1 MSTPEGDYTPLDRTQ
16 LTKWDQTR
24 QQAVE
29 GWQVR
34 ARWHRTGTVLTV
46 FVPLESYNATNVDAA
61 IRQAGY
67 ADEEVGRLGGSGG

>member
-1 MSTPEGDYTPLDRTQ
+1 MSALYSVLDRVQ
-16 LTKWDQTR
+16 LNKWDDVR

-34 ARWHRTGTVLTV
+34 ARWAATGTVLTV
-46 FVPLESYNATNVDAA
+46 FIPLATYNPTEVDTA

-67 ADEEVGRLGGSGG
+67 NDEAIGALGGSSA